1 MPDAD
6 GTASTGTIPPAA
18 SVIIPCRNSTR
29 TLGLQLEALA
39 RQVDAPPFEII
50 VADNGSADDLAGLLD
65 PWRGR
70 LSLKL
75 VDAAE
80 HPGAAYA
87 RNVGMSFAVAD
98 KLLFCDSDDIVAR
111 DWVSRGCEALDLVDV
126 FSGPGLRV
134 ADGAIGDDLD
144 DIWRRLDRELEPDLS
159 VRPRATVPWPIIL
172 GGNSGM
178 RRATAE
184 AVRGYDAGLPGD
196 VEDNDLAIRLQDAGF
211 AIASAPG
218 VRIVYRS
225 RTGARSAFRS
235 ARSRGVSHVSLCA
248 RHDIAERSPV
258 LASGRWRSEP
268 IRVAASGCRMLLRPK
283 TRDLE
288 GLASRAGLAI
298 GVYEGQVRQA
308 MGRDRALPMIGVGW
322 EEGVSEQLLDR
333 PTLILSPHLDDALF
347 SAAELI
353 RRGTPEVWTVFA
365 GEPTPPITTDWDRS
379 CGFSD
384 SRQALEVRCKEDTEA
399 FAGSAARVRR
409 LDHLDGAYTTP
420 ERRRRDLT
428 SLIAEVTSWVSAHA
442 GSDPVVV
449 LPACAGVPV
458 ARATETNDGRR
469 TELARRAER
478 SPLAPLLAPLRT
490 LKHRL
495 YLRRR
500 RHAQALGLA
509 VNDDHVAVRDAVGD
523 ALAGVP
529 EVTLALME
537 DLPYLWW
544 YPADE
549 AVAAV
554 AARWRRAVVPLSNPV
569 DRAWKHERIRQYS
582 SQLEVMDR
590 VERRLARA
598 DTLPRRE
605 RLWVLPPHGINPET
619 N

>member
-1 MPDAD
+1 MTDLR
-6 GTASTGTIPPAA
+6 PPSA

-39 RQVDAPPFEII
+39 RQVDAPPFEVII
-50 VADNGSADDLAGLLD
+50 ADNGSTDDLAGLLD
-65 PWRGR
+65 EWRDR
-70 LSLKL
+70 LALRL

-87 RNVGMSFAVAD
+87 RNVGMSRAGAD
-98 KLLFCDSDDIVAR
+98 KLLFCDSDDVVAR
-111 DWVSRGCEALDLVDV
+111 DWVSRGCDALDLVDV
-126 FSGPGLRV
+126 YSGPGFRI
-134 ADGAIGDDLD
+134 ADGAIGDDLND
-144 DIWRRLDRELEPDLS
+144 VWRRLDRELEPDLP
-159 VRPRATVPWPIIL
+159 VRAGTMVPWPIIL

-178 RRATAE
+178 RRTTAW
-184 AVRGYDAGLPGD
+184 AVHGYDAGLRGD
-196 VEDNDLAIRLQDAGF
+196 VEDNDLAIRLQDAGLV
-211 AIASAPG
+211 IASAPG

-225 RTGARSAFRS
+225 RTGARQAFRT
-235 ARSRGVSHVSLCA
+235 ARSRGASHVSLCA
-248 RHDIAERSPV
+248 RHGIADRSPL

-298 GVYEGQVRQA
+298 GVYEGQLRKA
-308 MGRDRALPMIGVGW
+308 TGRDRVTPAIGAGW
-322 EEGVSEQLLDR
+322 EDGVSEQLLRR
-333 PTLILSPHLDDALF
+333 PILILSPHLDDALF

-365 GEPTPPITTDWDRS
+365 GAPNPPITTDWDRS

-384 SRQALEVRCKEDTEA
+384 SQQALEVRREEDAAA
-399 FAGSAARVRR
+399 FEGAAARVRR

-428 SLIAEVTSWVSAHA
+428 TLIAEVTSWVSAHA
-442 GSDPVVV
+442 DSDPIVV

-458 ARATETNDGRR
+458 ARPTERNDGRR

-478 SPLAPLLAPLRT
+478 SPLAPLLAPLRNV
-490 LKHRL
+490 KHQH

-509 VNDDHVAVRDAVGD
+509 VNDDHVAVRDAVGE
-523 ALAGVP
+523 ALTGVP
-529 EVTLALME
+529 GVTLALME

-544 YPADE
+544 HPAD
-549 AVAAV
+549 AAV
-554 AARWRRAVVPLSNPV
+554 ADIATRWGREIVPLSAV
-569 DRAWKHERIRQYS
+569 TDRTWKYERIRHYT

-590 VERRLARA
+590 EKGRLTQAE
-598 DTLPRRE
+598 TLPHRE
-605 RLWVLPPHGINPET
+605 RLWLLASSAQVG
-619 N
+619 